1 MKLEPTMIQL
11 TLNILPAGSQAFNI
25 RVFREKFRFKP
36 LQTQPQYFQ
45 PIICSVLPIECAGAM
60 AVQNLCV
67 GQPMTSLIGDLEE
80 ERKSMPEISCM
91 APDATYVAFPTLELH
106 G

>member
-1 MKLEPTMIQL
+1 MIQL

-45 PIICSVLPIECAGAM
+45 EVGAFGSKYIM
-60 AVQNLCV
+60 GRLCIKCV
-67 GQPMTSLIGDLEE
+67 DDLIKEDLQ
-80 ERKSMPEISCM
+80 RKHI
-91 APDATYVAFPTLELH
+91 
-106 G
+106 